1 MKLRKALKEDFLE
14 FCSNAGIHG
23 IANITDH
30 RNSMFSRIL
39 WLAVVTT
46 FFVLSGICIHDSING
61 KSIYIRGYIYRLIAI
76 IK

>member
-30 RNSMFSRIL
+30 RNSLFSRLL
-39 WLAVVTT
+39 WLAVITT
-46 FFVLSGICIHDSING
+46 FFILSGICINDSING
-61 KSIYIRGYIYRLIAI
+61 KSIILAI
-76 IK
+76 VQ